1 MYSLEQLKIFVAVCD
16 AGTFSAAARQ
26 LKRAQSGVSQ
36 AISNLEIAI
45 DKEFLAVKKTHQR

>member
-1 MYSLEQLKIFVAVCD
+1 MYSLEQLKIFVAVCE

-45 DKEFLAVKKTHQR
+45 DKELFSREKTHQP